1 MGLVLVSA
9 ALIYMAWLLLGRLGT
24 NRRSLER
31 VFTEPAD
38 PTDRPD
44 GDSMVAGWLRR
55 WLFLAGYRQPAAPA
69 VFAATMLLATG
80 TGIATALAVLGSG
93 LTRELFRTMA
103 RFPPPLGDLVLPI
116 AYLAPWTVLLI
127 LVLLPWML
135 VRRAR
140 RQRVQKV
147 EQDLPISLELLAT
160 LSEAGLGF
168 DAALARVLDSVMG
181 DRPLAREFRT
191 YQSDLLAGRTR
202 VESLRRL
209 SRRLDVS
216 SVSILV
222 SALVQ
227 AEQLGSGIAEALRRQ
242 ADDLRDRRRERANAF
257 AMALSVKRTIPLVV
271 CFMPGIF
278 VWTVG
283 PAMTRLFQM
292 ADTFMRVRNF

>member
-1 MGLVLVSA
+1 
-9 ALIYMAWLLLGRLGT
+9 
-24 NRRSLER
+24 LER

-55 WLFLAGYRQPAAPA
+55 WLFLAGYRQPVAPT

-80 TGIATALAVLGSG
+80 MGIATALAILGSG
-93 LTRELFRTMA
+93 LTRELFRTIA

-116 AYLAPWTVLLI
+116 AYVAPWTVLLI

-209 SRRLDVS
+209 SRRLDVA